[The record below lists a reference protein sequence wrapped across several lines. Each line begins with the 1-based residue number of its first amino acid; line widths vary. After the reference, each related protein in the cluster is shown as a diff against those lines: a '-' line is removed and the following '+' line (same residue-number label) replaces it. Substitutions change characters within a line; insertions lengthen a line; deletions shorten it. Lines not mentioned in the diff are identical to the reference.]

1 MTPKGDVMAIVLLD
15 MAMSLDGFIAGP
27 NDESQGL
34 HDWFFPPSG
43 TVTAGDAE
51 VIDESIKTTGAIV
64 MGRRAYDLGDK
75 VDGFLDTPYRVEHFV
90 LSHDIPEQV
99 AKGETTFTF
108 VTDGIE
114 SVLEQA
120 KVAAGD
126 GNVAVG
132 GGASIAQQCIKA
144 RLVDEIQIH
153 LVPVLLG
160 DGIRLFEHLDTEQIE
175 LERTRV
181 IESPFAT
188 HLRFRVIRED

>member
-1 MTPKGDVMAIVLLD
+1 MAIVLLD

-27 NDESQGL
+27 DDEPGGL

-43 TVTAGDAE
+43 SVTAGDAE

-64 MGRRAYDLGDK
+64 MGRRTYDLGDK
-75 VDGFLDTPYRVEHFV
+75 VDGFVDTPYRVGHFV
-90 LSHDIPEQV
+90 LSHDVPEQV
-99 AKGETTFTF
+99 AKGGTTFTF

-114 SVLEQA
+114 SALEQA
-120 KVAAGD
+120 KAAAGD
-126 GNVAVG
+126 RNVAVG
-132 GGASIAQQCIKA
+132 GGASIAQQYIEA
-144 RLVDEIQIH
+144 GLIDEIQIH

-160 DGIRLFEHLDTEQIE
+160 DGIRLFEHLDTEHIE

-188 HLRFRVIRED
+188 HLRFRVVKEN

>member
-1 MTPKGDVMAIVLLD
+1 MNPR
-15 MAMSLDGFIAGP
+15 
-27 NDESQGL
+27 GL

-43 TVTAGDAE
+43 TVPAGDAE
-51 VIDESIKTTGAIV
+51 VIDESVKTTGAIV

-75 VDGFLDTPYRVEHFV
+75 VDGFLDTSYRVEHFV

-114 SVLEQA
+114 SALEQA
-120 KVAAGD
+120 KAAV
-126 GNVAVG
+126 GNKDVAVG
-132 GGASIAQQCIKA
+132 GGASIAQQALKA
-144 RLVDEIQIH
+144 GLVDEIQIH

-160 DGIRLFEHLDTEQIE
+160 EGIRLFEHLGAEQIE
-175 LERTRV
+175 LEQTRV

-188 HLRFRVIRED
+188 HLRFRVIKED

>member
-1 MTPKGDVMAIVLLD
+1 VGKILLD

-27 NDESQGL
+27 NDEPEGL
-34 HDWFFPPSG
+34 YDWFFPPSG
-43 TVTAGDAE
+43 SVTASDAA

-75 VDGFLDTPYRVEHFV
+75 VDGFADTPYRAEHFV
-90 LSHDIPEQV
+90 LSHDAPEQV

-114 SVLEQA
+114 SALEQA
-120 KVAAGD
+120 KAAAGD
-126 GNVAVG
+126 RNVAVG
-132 GGASIAQQCIKA
+132 GGASIAQQCIEA
-144 RLVDEIQIH
+144 GLIDEIQIH

-160 DGIRLFEHLDTEQIE
+160 EGIRLFEHLGAEQIE

-181 IESPFAT
+181 IESHGVT
-188 HLRFRVIRED
+188 HLKFRVIKED

>member
-1 MTPKGDVMAIVLLD
+1 MTIVLLD

-27 NDESQGL
+27 NGEPEGL
-34 HDWFFPPSG
+34 YDWFFPPSG
-43 TVTAGDAE
+43 SVTAGDAE
-51 VIDESIKTTGAIV
+51 VVNESIKTTGAIV

-75 VDGFLDTPYRVEHFV
+75 VDGFVDTPYRVEHFV
-90 LSHDIPEQV
+90 LSHDVPEQV

-114 SVLEQA
+114 SALELA
-120 KVAAGD
+120 KADAD
-126 GNVAVG
+126 DRNVAVG
-132 GGASIAQQCIKA
+132 GGASIAQQCIEA
-144 RLVDEIQIH
+144 GLTDEIQIH

-188 HLRFRVIRED
+188 HLRFHVVKEN

>member
-1 MTPKGDVMAIVLLD
+1 MATVLLD

-27 NDESQGL
+27 DDEPEGL

-64 MGRRAYDLGDK
+64 IGRRAYDLGDR
-75 VDGFLDTPYRVEHFV
+75 VDGFVDTPYRVEHFV
-90 LSHDIPEQV
+90 LTHDVPEQV

-114 SVLEQA
+114 STLEQA
-120 KVAAGD
+120 KAAAGD
-126 GNVAVG
+126 RNVAVG
-132 GGASIAQQCIKA
+132 GGASIAQQCI
-144 RLVDEIQIH
+144 RDGVIDEIQIH
-153 LVPVLLG
+153 LVPILLG
-160 DGIRLFEHLDTEQIE
+160 EGIRLFRLLGAEQIE

-188 HLRFRVIRED
+188 HLRFRVVKED